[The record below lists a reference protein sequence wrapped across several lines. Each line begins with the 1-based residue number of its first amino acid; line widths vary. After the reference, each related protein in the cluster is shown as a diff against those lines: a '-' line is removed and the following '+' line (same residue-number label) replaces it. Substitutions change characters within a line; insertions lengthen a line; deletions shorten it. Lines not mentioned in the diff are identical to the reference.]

1 MSQSHFEMTNQWLPF
16 TPNRDFQRDPRVL
29 VGAKGMHF
37 TTHDGREI
45 IDGVS
50 SLWCVGAGHGRR
62 QISEAIKQQLDTLDY
77 STAFQA
83 SNDKAFMAASAIA
96 ELAPGD
102 LNKVFFCNSGSEAA
116 DTSLKMALAY
126 HRARG
131 EGHRTVLIGR
141 ERGYHGVGFGGMS
154 VGGIP
159 GNRKVYSGALLP
171 RVDHMAFIHDQSKFP
186 FIQNE
191 VPVWDT
197 DPLSDLENRILPLHD
212 PSNVAAIIVE
222 PIAGS
227 AGWYIPP
234 QGYLKRLREI
244 CDKHGIL
251 LIFDEVITGFG
262 RLGTAFGAD
271 YFGVVPDM
279 LNFAKC
285 VTNGVFPLGGV
296 ICRDHVFE
304 AVMAGPDHAIEFAH
318 GYTYSGHPAACAAAL
333 ATLQIFREENLFA
346 RAGEMG
352 PVLGDAMHSAMR
364 GLPNVIGVRSLG
376 LAAAVELSGL
386 PGQPGKRAY
395 NIFLDCYHAGVM
407 VRAAGENLVFAPPYI
422 VESAHI
428 DVMVSTLAAAIKRH
442 A

>member
-1 MSQSHFEMTNQWLPF
+1 
-16 TPNRDFQRDPRVL
+16 
-29 VGAKGMHF
+29 
-37 TTHDGREI
+37 
-45 IDGVS
+45 
-50 SLWCVGAGHGRR
+50 
-62 QISEAIKQQLDTLDY
+62 
-77 STAFQA
+77 
-83 SNDKAFMAASAIA
+83 
-96 ELAPGD
+96 
-102 LNKVFFCNSGSEAA
+102 
-116 DTSLKMALAY
+116 
-126 HRARG
+126 
-131 EGHRTVLIGR
+131 
-141 ERGYHGVGFGGMS
+141 
-154 VGGIP
+154 
-159 GNRKVYSGALLP
+159 
-171 RVDHMAFIHDQSKFP
+171 
-186 FIQNE
+186 
-191 VPVWDT
+191 
-197 DPLSDLENRILPLHD
+197 
-212 PSNVAAIIVE
+212 
-222 PIAGS
+222 
-227 AGWYIPP
+227 
-234 QGYLKRLREI
+234 LREI

-304 AVMAGPDHAIEFAH
+304 SVMTGPDHAIEFAH

-428 DVMVSTLAAAIKRH
+428 DAMVSTLAAAIKRH